1 MSCEPYSTTNMEVSL
16 VGPVSDVDWSESY
29 HMVAVSGFG
38 KEYPILVFCWERQEN
53 YGSQEYQM
61 IIDRLKK
68 KDQDNLRNG
77 GAFEVNFPPANFI

>member
-1 MSCEPYSTTNMEVSL
+1 MEVSL

-38 KEYPILVFCWERQEN
+38 KEYPILVFCWEREEN

-68 KDQDNLRNG
+68 KDQDIQRNG
-77 GAFEVNFPPANFI
+77 GGLEVYNPF